1 MAAERSPLQ
10 KVCLQYGIDCRALS
24 NSYTLSRFLRENG
37 QADMASNVEIAV
49 ARAKT
54 VARQKYFANRKAL
67 QPDWKDW
74 DEESAEN
81 NVLLLEGWP
90 HD

>member
-1 MAAERSPLQ
+1 MAERSPLQ
-10 KVCLQYGIDCRALS
+10 KVCMQYGIDCRALS

-37 QADMASNVEIAV
+37 QPDMASNVEIAM

-74 DEESAEN
+74 DQEYAEHHAQF
-81 NVLLLEGWP
+81 LRDYP
-90 HD
+90 DAR